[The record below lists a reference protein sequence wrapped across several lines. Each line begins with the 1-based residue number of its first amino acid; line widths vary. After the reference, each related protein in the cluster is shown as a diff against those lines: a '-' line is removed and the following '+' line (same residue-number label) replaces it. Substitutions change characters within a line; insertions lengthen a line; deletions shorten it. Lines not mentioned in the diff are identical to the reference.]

1 MARPLNEIMGELQAH
16 AARRAGPE
24 SEADAAR
31 IHCAVELLQG
41 VTHGTAAEQATRYRA
56 LRARHE
62 ELRSAVARAV
72 MAANKPDEREDA
84 LRLLASFLEDL

>member
-1 MARPLNEIMGELQAH
+1 MAQPLTDIMADLSAH
-16 AARRAGPE
+16 AERRTGPDHV
-24 SEADAAR
+24 ADAAR
-31 IHCAVELLQG
+31 IRCAVELLQG

-56 LRARHE
+56 LRARYE

-72 MAANKPDEREDA
+72 MAADKPDEREDA